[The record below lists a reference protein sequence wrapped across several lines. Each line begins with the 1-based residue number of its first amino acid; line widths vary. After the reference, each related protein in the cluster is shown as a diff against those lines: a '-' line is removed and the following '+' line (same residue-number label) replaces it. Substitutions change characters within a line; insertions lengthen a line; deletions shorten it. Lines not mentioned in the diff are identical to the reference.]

1 LAHKAKT
8 HVPQGLCLYA
18 QRSAGVLSGHCE
30 GNDNQ
35 SFNQSDSASVGANL
49 IGVVL
54 FS

>member
-1 LAHKAKT
+1 LSHKVKT
-8 HVPQGLCLYA
+8 HVRQGLCLYA
-18 QRSAGVLSGHCE
+18 QRSGVPSGHCE

-49 IGVVL
+49 IGIVL